1 MTCHE
6 ARELFS
12 ARVDDELSAADAAR
26 LDAHLAGCDDCRLE
40 WARFE
45 RVVSLARAA
54 EPPRAP
60 EGFVDRVLEAARPVP
75 WPVRVLRQVFTPL
88 QVKLPLEVAALLL
101 IGGLAV
107 MIFQHS
113 PEMGRMAAPTS
124 TPEVGAP
131 RSEDRLADRGARSE
145 SMTTAPSP
153 PSEPTTP
160 SAPAPPAAAPQT
172 AAPQP
177 AAPPSVAPP
186 LAAEAPPSVTAAPPS
201 VAQELRRD
209 TADSTRRESV
219 AKSAPAPRTAAPLAA
234 RARQSPSDVS
244 AWLTVTDHPGALIR
258 LAEII
263 VRFGGR
269 EQGRRAEGR
278 TDIVDVAIP
287 REAYDA
293 FIAEVSRL
301 GGFVAERPAELP
313 PSVTISLRI
322 TH

>member
-12 ARVDDELSAADAAR
+12 SRVDDELSAAHAAR

-54 EPPRAP
+54 EPAHAP
-60 EGFVDRVLEAARPVP
+60 AGFVDRVLEATRPVP
-75 WPVRVLRQVFTPL
+75 WPVRLLRQVFSPL

-113 PEMGRMAAPTS
+113 PEMQRMAAPTS
-124 TPEVGAP
+124 TPDAGAP
-131 RSEDRLADRGARSE
+131 RSQEQFADRGARSE
-145 SMTTAPSP
+145 STA
-153 PSEPTTP
+153 T
-160 SAPAPPAAAPQT
+160 AAPPQV

-177 AAPPSVAPP
+177 AAPPPAAPP
-186 LAAEAPPSVTAAPPS
+186 LAAEAPRSVPAAPPS

-209 TADSTRRESV
+209 TADSGRRESV
-219 AKSAPAPRTAAPLAA
+219 AKSAPAPRAAAPLAA
-234 RARQSPSDVS
+234 RTRQSAPDVS
-244 AWLTVTDHPGALIR
+244 AWLTVTDHPSALIK
-258 LAEII
+258 LAEMI

-269 EQGRRAEGR
+269 EQARRTEGR

-287 REAYDA
+287 REVYDA

-313 PSVTISLRI
+313 ASVAISLRI